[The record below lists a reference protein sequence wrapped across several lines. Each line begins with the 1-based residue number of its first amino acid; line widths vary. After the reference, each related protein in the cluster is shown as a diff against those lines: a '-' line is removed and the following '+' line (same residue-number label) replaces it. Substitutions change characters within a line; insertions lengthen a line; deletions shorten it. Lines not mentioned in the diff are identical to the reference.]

1 MAADIS
7 PFIEDAKKLQD
18 KTGVPASITLAQ
30 VILESSGKYA
40 GGLSKL
46 GADAKNLFGVK
57 GSGSAGSYTIK
68 TREVI
73 NGKSV
78 YVNAAFRKYNSYYES
93 LEDHARLLTNNHYK
107 PFLSN
112 AKTVNDYAKGLQ
124 KAGYATDPE
133 YANKLIKIIQSNGL
147 DKYDTGNMKFTPLAG
162 GGSTSGSSSTS
173 TASTASS
180 GDGTGTIIQKVFK
193 QGVRVVLV
201 FLIFILAV
209 IFFMRAFPVVE
220 DVASNVTPVGKVTK
234 ISKKVLKK

>member
-46 GADAKNLFGVK
+46 GAEAKNLFGVK
-57 GSGSAGSYTIK
+57 GTGSAGTYTIATK
-68 TREVI
+68 EVY
-73 NGKSV
+73 NGKTV
-78 YVNAAFRKYNSYYES
+78 TVNAGFRKYNSYYES

-107 PFLSN
+107 PFLST

-124 KAGYATDPE
+124 KAGYATDPQ
-133 YANKLIKIIQSNGL
+133 YANKLIQIIQSNGL

-162 GGSTSGSSSTS
+162 GSSSSGSSSSSSTS
-173 TASTASS
+173 SASS
-180 GDGTGTIIQKVFK
+180 GDSTGSIIQKVFK

-201 FLIFILAV
+201 LGAFILAV
-209 IFFMRAFPVVE
+209 IFFMRAFPAVE
-220 DVASNVTPVGKVTK
+220 DVASNVTPIGKVTK
-234 ISKKVLKK
+234 VSKKVLKK